1 MFMEAAALP
10 CGKASG
16 IWGNRRILIHIY
28 ETWSPL
34 VAACG
39 KSMSNRPPN
48 PAAPGILLGIGQI
61 DTVAGIRHFI
71 SLFCVFL
78 DGQAAPLVQAGFSA
92 KTACLRGKGAAYSVC
107 GIDAVSLCSG
117 QDLYKR

>member
-48 PAAPGILLGIGQI
+48 PAAPGILLGIGRLI
-61 DTVAGIRHFI
+61 LSRDTPFYIP
-71 SLFCVFL
+71 FCVFI
-78 DGQAAPLVQAGFSA
+78 DGQAAHLVQAGFSA